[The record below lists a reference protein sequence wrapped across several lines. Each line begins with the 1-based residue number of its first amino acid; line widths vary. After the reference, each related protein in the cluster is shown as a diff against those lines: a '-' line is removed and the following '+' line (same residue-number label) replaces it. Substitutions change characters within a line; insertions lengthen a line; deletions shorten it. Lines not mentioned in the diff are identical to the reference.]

1 MSKMWEIKNKQLHS
15 YLSDDLIIEEILTRL
30 PIKSILRFKSVSK
43 QWYSTLSSSDF
54 ANAHLIKSPFSHP
67 SAPVNTL
74 FITSGKNHYLFSY
87 DDDDDQI
94 SGNFE
99 DNLVKLDVD
108 FGVEK
113 DHLRLTGCCNGL
125 VCLTPASYEYFIIW
139 NPATRMLHKY
149 PSHGYFKRPDEANHV
164 SITCGFGYASSVDD
178 YKCVVILSVYQGI
191 TVTSNIVHVFSM
203 RENRWRKIDFF
214 HDPPVFCS
222 PSVLVRGKL
231 YWSAYSTEQDG
242 YLLVSF
248 DLAVERF
255 DVINIDWD
263 ESDFLG
269 VMRGC
274 LSKCKY
280 SETFTGDKLLHIMEP
295 PVIVKSIG
303 LPKGLKLDP
312 FSQMI
317 GFTKTDKFFVTGP
330 FSDET
335 GYFPSRR
342 TLGIVDTCM
351 EPMQYRMLL
360 RFNDELIT
368 IVRYVPSLVLPFPI
382 EKPSEA

>member
-1 MSKMWEIKNKQLHS
+1 MSIMAEIKKNQLHS
-15 YLSDDLIIEEILTRL
+15 YLSDDLIIQEILTRL

-54 ANAHLIKSPFSHP
+54 VNAHLIKSPFSHP

-108 FGVEK
+108 FGVGK
-113 DHLRLTGCCNGL
+113 DYLLLSGCCNGL
-125 VCLTPASYEYFIIW
+125 VCLTTAWDEYLIIW
-139 NPATRMLHKY
+139 NPATRKLHKY
-149 PSHGYFKRPDEANHV
+149 PSYGYLKRLDKAGPVIV
-164 SITCGFGYASSVDD
+164 SFGFGYASSVDD
-178 YKCVVILSVYQGI
+178 YKCVVILPVVQGS
-191 TVTSNIVHVFSM
+191 TTSNIVHVFSL

-214 HDPPVFCS
+214 HDPLVFGS
-222 PSVLVRGKL
+222 PSVLVRDKL
-231 YWSAYSTEQDG
+231 YWSAYSKQAG

-255 DVINIDWD
+255 DVINIAWD
-263 ESDFLG
+263 KSDFLG

-274 LSKCKY
+274 LSKCNY
-280 SETFTGDKLLHIMEP
+280 SQTFTGDKLLHLMEP
-295 PVIVKSIG
+295 PVIVKSIT
-303 LPKGLKLDP
+303 LPKGLKLDMV
-312 FSQMI
+312 SQMI
-317 GFTKTDKFFVTGP
+317 GFTKTDKFFVTGSL
-330 FSDET
+330 SDET
-335 GYFPSRR
+335 GDFVRRR
-342 TLGIVDTCM
+342 TLGIVDTCTK
-351 EPMQYRMLL
+351 PMQYRVLL
-360 RFNDELIT
+360 RFNKFIK
-368 IVRYVPSLVLPFPI
+368 IVRYVPSLASPFPI